1 MSASTSLEP
10 VAIEAAPGGVA
21 VARLRIRNT
30 GAIVDRFDVTVVGPA
45 AGWTS
50 VEPASSSLFP
60 GQEATIVVRFAPP
73 RAPTV
78 RAATLPFG
86 VRVAPAANPAGAT
99 VDEGRVTVLPYHEP
113 AAEIVPQTSRGSRTG
128 HHEVMIA
135 NRGNTPATVTVTASD
150 PDRLLAFAV
159 EPAQV
164 TIEPGDQATVRVAA
178 TAHESFL
185 RGAARQIPFSVEVR
199 GAGAAPVLLRGAFRQ
214 QATMPGWLAPA
225 AGLAAVAV
233 VAAVV
238 LPGILWPPPPLPPGG
253 GDGTPSPGIATPDPS
268 AAVTPGTTDGA
279 SPGTT
284 PDGTGE
290 PSPDG
295 GTTPPAVT
303 PPPAPTAPSAQIRFR
318 FQLEDVLFRGS
329 EVGRDKVN
337 PKFAFATFGPGDVRV
352 TVRDVTGDQ
361 GGGVTVC
368 LGPEGARPRC
378 ETVTS
383 SGFVAVA
390 NDAAGERR
398 WAVTAEPGLVGA
410 APNVDLVFAFHTL
423 RPEFTLRDNGTF
435 NDSYSQFTW
444 VVTAGEQSE
453 LRMDFAFSGLSS
465 WWWYGPR
472 DVDTFGSPPPLMRG
486 GPSVT
491 WTPPIVNLANGRSY
505 EFRWEGEGTQT
516 SDPIDYEVVI
526 RW

>member
-10 VAIEAAPGGVA
+10 AVVEAAPGGVA

-45 AGWTS
+45 AAWTT

-60 GQEATIVVRFAPP
+60 GQEATVLVRFSPP
-73 RAPTV
+73 RASTV

-86 VRVAPAANPAGAT
+86 VRVAPAANPAGAS
-99 VDEGRVTVLPYHEP
+99 VEEGRVTVLPYHEP

-128 HHEVMIA
+128 RHEVVIA
-135 NRGNTPATVTVTASD
+135 NRGNTPATVAVAATD
-150 PDRLLAFAV
+150 PDRLLTFAV
-159 EPAQV
+159 QPEQV
-164 TIEPGDQATVRVAA
+164 TIEPGGQATVHVEA
-178 TAHESFL
+178 TARETFL

-199 GAGAAPVLLRGAFRQ
+199 GDGPAPVLLRAAFRQ

-238 LPGILWPPPPLPPGG
+238 LPGIISPPPPPGG

-268 AAVTPGTTDGA
+268 LPGTPGPTDGV

-284 PDGTGE
+284 PDGTGD
-290 PSPDG
+290 PSPG
-295 GTTPPAVT
+295 GETAPPAAT
-303 PPPAPTAPSAQIRFR
+303 PPPAPTSPSAQIRVR
-318 FQLEDVLFRGS
+318 YQLEDVLFRGS
-329 EVGRDKVN
+329 QVGRDKVN
-337 PKFAFATFGPGDVRV
+337 PRFAFATFGPGDVRV
-352 TVRDVTGDQ
+352 TVREVNGDQ

-383 SGFVAVA
+383 AGFVAIP

-410 APNVDLVFAFHTL
+410 APFVDLVFAFHTL

-444 VVTAGEQSE
+444 IVTAGEQSE
-453 LRMDFAFSGLSS
+453 LRMDFAFSGLAS

-472 DVDTFGSPPPLMRG
+472 DVNTFGSPPPLMRG

-491 WTPPIVNLANGRSY
+491 WTPPIVNLANGGSY

-516 SDPIDYEVVI
+516 FDPIDYEVVI